1 MNYVLLGARQNRF
14 TKLKFLQKNLVK
26 NFTIRQILRLRRSAT
41 FKLWS
46 FAVLEIQFV
55 NQIYKIILA
64 LVFLAATSLVSVQAE
79 PVAAVAVEAAHSAA
93 AGHSAPLVSS
103 GAPTLFKIGSVEITN
118 SMVYCW
124 VVVAVII
131 LFVQAAT
138 RKLSANT
145 VPTGAGNLL
154 ESIVEGWD
162 ALVGMILEPK
172 VSRWVF
178 PFAVSFFLF
187 ALISN
192 LMGLLPGVGSIG
204 YGPKAAAGENFSSLP
219 LAIEHANTPLLRPP
233 TADANMTMAM
243 ALIFLVMSL
252 FWALR
257 YNGPIGLV
265 KHIFGVKVEA
275 NKWVYPALLLMF
287 VFVGLMEVLSIV
299 FVRPLALGI
308 RLYGNIFAGESLLA
322 MTMSMKSVVL
332 ATLISIPFY
341 FFELFVA
348 VVQAFVFA
356 MLTIVFAG
364 TLCSHTDEE
373 HGH

>member
-1 MNYVLLGARQNRF
+1 M
-14 TKLKFLQKNLVK
+14 
-26 NFTIRQILRLRRSAT
+26 
-41 FKLWS
+41 
-46 FAVLEIQFV
+46 
-55 NQIYKIILA
+55 NQIYKIIFA
-64 LVFLAATSLVSVQAE
+64 LVFMAAASLVSVKAE
-79 PVAAVAVEAAHSAA
+79 SAVAGAAQVAQAA
-93 AGHSAPLVSS
+93 AEHSAPLVSS
-103 GAPTLFKIGSVEITN
+103 GAPTLFKIGKVEITN

-131 LFVQAAT
+131 IFVQTAT
-138 RKLSANT
+138 RKLSAST
-145 VPTGAGNLL
+145 VPTGSGNLL
-154 ESIVEGWD
+154 EALVEGWD

-178 PFAVSFFLF
+178 PFAVSFFMF

-192 LMGLLPGVGSIG
+192 LLGLLPGVGSIG
-204 YGPKAAAGENFSSLP
+204 YGPKAPAGEHFSSLP
-219 LAIEHANTPLLRPP
+219 LAIEHATTPLLRPP

-257 YNGPIGLV
+257 YNGPVGLV

-287 VFVGLMEVLSIV
+287 AFVGCMEVLSIV

-332 ATLISIPFY
+332 ATLISLPFY

-364 TLCSHTDEE
+364 TLCSHTDED